1 MIEITST
8 KLNPNTIPHLHVF
21 GWEIPVY
28 FFLGGISAGLLVISA
43 IKIMTSEHAVNNRSV
58 KWASLL
64 APVLLNIGM
73 ICLLLDLSHK
83 INVWRFYTRFVPTS
97 PMSWGSWAL
106 IIFMPFSALQAMILF
121 KDAIGSLPLV
131 PTIIQL
137 TEKHLK
143 KIAAINVFM
152 GTFIGI
158 YTGIL
163 FSSLFARPLWASPIL
178 GVLFLFSGLSAGAA
192 LMLIIAEKEDKH
204 VFSKIDMQLI
214 MVEAVIICL
223 FIIGALM
230 GTASGR
236 DAMMFLISGPYAIW
250 FWVVTILGG
259 ILIPIVF
266 EALEVAGKFKYSVFV
281 PLLVLVG
288 SLSLR
293 FVLVYAGQAVPTIS

>member
-28 FFLGGISAGLLVISA
+28 FFLGGLSAGLLVISA
-43 IKIMTSEHAVNNRSV
+43 VKIMTNESSVNKRSV

-121 KDAIGSLPLV
+121 KDAIKSLPLV

-137 TEKHLK
+137 TEQHLK

-236 DAMMFLISGPYAIW
+236 DAMIFLISGPYAIW

-259 ILIPIVF
+259 ILIPLVL
-266 EALEVAGKFKYSVFV
+266 EGLEVAGRFRYTVMV

-293 FVLVYAGQAVPTIS
+293 FILVYAGQAVPTVS